1 MPTPAAHH
9 PTGPILARSEDA
21 LVFVGHRTP
30 TTCTVTIGG
39 PLVPRAPLDPRLELV
54 DHSTTGF
61 EWGYSGS
68 GPAQLAFAMAHYLV
82 GEMRAR
88 RIYQQLKADLVSN
101 LPRAGWELDADDVR
115 AQIEQF
121 ERGAHA

>member
-61 EWGYSGS
+61 EWGYSG
-68 GPAQLAFAMAHYLV
+68 
-82 GEMRAR
+82 
-88 RIYQQLKADLVSN
+88 
-101 LPRAGWELDADDVR
+101 WELDADDVR